1 MLLRKSSLRHFFSQ
15 SMICVLTVLSGRRH
29 WFAGSIR
36 KRDCFLRGFLFRV
49 TKNRQTP
56 IFETH
61 VTKTSAPRQTAKK
74 EAPQQEKIEKPT
86 SKQEGSTS
94 DENAEEQTA
103 QNLLNKI
110 ATIYDYLTDTS
121 INEEDRIE
129 VEQRFTQTYSDEI
142 SEVKVLS
149 QDNDFVIDRS
159 SFEDF
164 NGRVAT
170 SRLLRKI
177 AICGYLKG
185 TNGKIAL
192 VVKEIYKK

>member
-1 MLLRKSSLRHFFSQ
+1 M
-15 SMICVLTVLSGRRH
+15 
-29 WFAGSIR
+29 
-36 KRDCFLRGFLFRV
+36 
-49 TKNRQTP
+49 
-56 IFETH
+56 
-61 VTKTSAPRQTAKK
+61 TKTSAPRQTAKK
-74 EAPQQEKIEKPT
+74 EAPQQENIEKPT